1 MGHTASKI
9 EKGWLRI
16 FFAVSL
22 AMTVPSFATSMSL
35 ADDPPFGEP
44 LPVSPAMEGTP
55 STLPSEPASPTE
67 AGEVQERAVIRD
79 QRMQPGQFAPSQST
93 PPPPTRPMP
102 GTSLLIA
109 PVPLSSGLAVPLPT
123 SPAPT
128 PNIAAIAKAMRYDM
142 RSLSILVFAP
152 SGLPLT
158 HPVTISIGFFPTG
171 TALGPRCQQRVTQV
185 YAISTGNTFLC
196 SLPDIVDRQ
205 GVIMHLDITLSES
218 KSGGGVY
225 SYNLPLTV
233 DPVPIYD
240 VTISPLQFTL
250 LETCNLIGDTEIL
263 FSWYAPDGR
272 PNQKQFHTR
281 GGQRVSIGEFQWS
294 HTEVVY
300 NLLYRQPS
308 LMFSTINATDL
319 TPPLIV
325 SAKSAVNLWPGKT
338 HTVELGLV
346 KAANEDTCQAD
357 IRYSMTYTLREYF
370 GDPHV
375 RDHR

>member
-1 MGHTASKI
+1 
-9 EKGWLRI
+9 
-16 FFAVSL
+16 
-22 AMTVPSFATSMSL
+22 
-35 ADDPPFGEP
+35 
-44 LPVSPAMEGTP
+44 
-55 STLPSEPASPTE
+55 
-67 AGEVQERAVIRD
+67 
-79 QRMQPGQFAPSQST
+79 
-93 PPPPTRPMP
+93 MP

-109 PVPLSSGLAVPLPT
+109 PVPLSSGVAVPLPT

>member
-1 MGHTASKI
+1 
-9 EKGWLRI
+9 
-16 FFAVSL
+16 
-22 AMTVPSFATSMSL
+22 
-35 ADDPPFGEP
+35 
-44 LPVSPAMEGTP
+44 
-55 STLPSEPASPTE
+55 
-67 AGEVQERAVIRD
+67 
-79 QRMQPGQFAPSQST
+79 
-93 PPPPTRPMP
+93 
-102 GTSLLIA
+102 
-109 PVPLSSGLAVPLPT
+109 
-123 SPAPT
+123 
-128 PNIAAIAKAMRYDM
+128 
-142 RSLSILVFAP
+142 
-152 SGLPLT
+152 
-158 HPVTISIGFFPTG
+158 
-171 TALGPRCQQRVTQV
+171 
-185 YAISTGNTFLC
+185 
-196 SLPDIVDRQ
+196 VDRQ